1 MRLCKE
7 AMRTQ
12 LHPLAKNS
20 EINLHRT
27 SSGAIKMRIMALHG
41 GEKVAPLFFPVS
53 QQEDAWGPKMET
65 VCGK

>member
-1 MRLCKE
+1 
-7 AMRTQ
+7 
-12 LHPLAKNS
+12 
-20 EINLHRT
+20 
-27 SSGAIKMRIMALHG
+27 MRIMALHG